1 LLRKNL
7 DFRLLLIG
15 DERGSSDATNT
26 ATTANVRT
34 VESQLGL
41 ESRVIR
47 TGWLPPALISAAL
60 AAADVAAL
68 PYTDGASLRRS
79 ALITCL
85 AHGLPVV
92 TTTPQQSIDVPDSYR
107 VAPFDGPGVFTL
119 DERVIASVPPGDYG
133 ALGDTL
139 AELATNAG
147 RRAELADAARRFAA
161 ALTWPNVAAAHLR
174 FYSHVTGSTV

>member
-1 LLRKNL
+1 
-7 DFRLLLIG
+7 
-15 DERGSSDATNT
+15 
-26 ATTANVRT
+26 VRA

-68 PYTDGASLRRS
+68 PYADGASLRRS

-92 TTTPQQSIDVPDSYR
+92 TTTPQQSADLPAGYR
-107 VAPFDGPGVFTL
+107 VPPFDDPASL
-119 DERVIASVPPGDYG
+119 RIDERVVALAPPRDYM
-133 ALGDTL
+133 ALADTL
-139 AELATNAG
+139 ADLARSPG
-147 RRAELADAARRFAA
+147 RREALGEAARRFAA
-161 ALTWPNVAAAHLR
+161 PLTWPNVSAAHLG
-174 FYSHVTGSTV
+174 FYSDVSGTAA